1 MVGSLGSDIDSLRVF
16 VEGSIDFSD
25 EDYDFIKEGE
35 VVSRLSGLRQRVI
48 NIIDSSLVSS
58 KKLTK
63 NRVLFFG
70 PPNTGKSSLF
80 NRLLGFDRALGF

>member
-1 MVGSLGSDIDSLRVF
+1 SLRVF

-35 VVSRLSGLRQRVI
+35 VVSRLGDLRQRVI

-58 KKLTK
+58 QRASKKK
-63 NRVLFFG
+63 VLFFG
-70 PPNTGKSSLF
+70 PPKHRKVIF
-80 NRLLGFDRALGF
+80 I